1 MRYEILPEIGVR
13 IKDITRQKNEIWIAT
28 AAKDIH
34 IEAPIFGKSS
44 VGLDILYNENPIVRL
59 WEIIETKRFWEHSSN
74 LVFAVGRDIAGKVV
88 IADIAK
94 MSHVLIGGTTGS
106 GKSVCMDSI
115 IVSVLY
121 KAQPNHVKMIMI
133 DLKEVN
139 LNVYNGIPHLLIPVI
154 TNSQK
159 ALSVLYWTVEEMF
172 ERYKKFADFGD
183 HDLKEYNHKIKLLSL
198 KDNSNNLKKIPQ
210 ILIIINDLS
219 DLMRINPKETEESI
233 VRLA

>member
-1 MRYEILPEIGVR
+1 
-13 IKDITRQKNEIWIAT
+13 
-28 AAKDIH
+28 
-34 IEAPIFGKSS
+34 
-44 VGLDILYNENPIVRL
+44 VRL

-183 HDLKEYNHKIKLLSL
+183 HDLKEYNHKIELLSL